1 MYLGG
6 QGCEAGKAQEAAAS
20 RRGAGWSV
28 RLAIEL
34 VDAAIDAVGG
44 QLARSAGLWSGSSSP
59 FDEREPPVV
68 RRRRTSSI
76 SAKELLEEQEVGRD
90 IGPL

>member
-6 QGCEAGKAQEAAAS
+6 QGCEAGEAQEAAGS

-28 RLAIEL
+28 RQAIEL

-44 QLARSAGLWSGSSSP
+44 QLARSAGFWSVSASP
-59 FDEREPPVV
+59 FDEREPPPA
-68 RRRRTSSI
+68 RRRRTSSV
-76 SAKELLEEQEVGRD
+76 SAKELLEQQEVGRD
-90 IGPL
+90 IGLM